1 MPISSLAIK
10 TQGGV
15 IMTKEFALKLIEKL
29 DRLVAD
35 ELVKDGVDNERGHLN
50 INLSFIEIGA
60 IIGALQV
67 FVDDYKE

>member
-1 MPISSLAIK
+1 
-10 TQGGV
+10 
-15 IMTKEFALKLIEKL
+15 MTKEFASKLIEKL

-50 INLSFIEIGA
+50 INLSFMEIGM

>member
-1 MPISSLAIK
+1 
-10 TQGGV
+10 
-15 IMTKEFALKLIEKL
+15 MTKEFALKLIEKL

-50 INLSFIEIGA
+50 INLSFREIGT
-60 IIGALQV
+60 IIGALQA

>member
-1 MPISSLAIK
+1 
-10 TQGGV
+10 
-15 IMTKEFALKLIEKL
+15 MTKEFALKLIEKL

-50 INLSFIEIGA
+50 INLSFMEIGT

-67 FVDDYKE
+67 FVDDFKK

>member
-1 MPISSLAIK
+1 
-10 TQGGV
+10 
-15 IMTKEFALKLIEKL
+15 MTKEFALKLIEKL

-50 INLSFIEIGA
+50 INLSFMEIGT
-60 IIGALQV
+60 IIGALQA